1 MNETETLLADFKEK
15 FQKTLNEA
23 MTPILEQV
31 REVTQR
37 VEPEP
42 QGQAQEEQI
51 SDAVQQW
58 LHPNIIK
65 EQAVSEASD
74 GVRQWLQGKED
85 GTNEGKQI

>member
-1 MNETETLLADFKEK
+1 MNETETLLADFKDK